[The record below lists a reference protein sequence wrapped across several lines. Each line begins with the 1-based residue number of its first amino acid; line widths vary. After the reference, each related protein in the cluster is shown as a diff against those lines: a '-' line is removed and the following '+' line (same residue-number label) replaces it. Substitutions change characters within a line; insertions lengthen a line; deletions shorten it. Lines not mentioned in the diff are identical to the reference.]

1 MEPSLKSCGDNET
14 EVEAGQSSEP
24 QDPRDIAGLCE
35 DNERQGEAEESASG
49 KLSAFP
55 GLEAAPPH

>member
-1 MEPSLKSCGDNET
+1 MLKRWVDSET

-24 QDPRDIAGLCE
+24 QDTCDIAGLCE
-35 DNERQGEAEESASG
+35 DNERQGGAKGSASG

-55 GLEAAPPH
+55 ALEAAPPH

>member
-1 MEPSLKSCGDNET
+1 MLKRWGDNET

-24 QDPRDIAGLCE
+24 QDTCDVAGLCE
-35 DNERQGEAEESASG
+35 DNERQGETEESASG

-55 GLEAAPPH
+55 ALEAAPPH

>member
-1 MEPSLKSCGDNET
+1 MRWVDNET

-24 QDPRDIAGLCE
+24 QDTCDIAGLCE
-35 DNERQGEAEESASG
+35 DNERQGGAEESASG

-55 GLEAAPPH
+55 ALEAAPPH